1 MCGIVG
7 ALAFDKLSKEKERH
21 RQKIMRYFT
30 TELLLVTESRGKD
43 ATGAVVLFK
52 DGNYV
57 GIKRGDK
64 ASDFLAKLGE
74 SEECYGGL
82 LKVWAEHDSPV
93 RLYLGHTRNLTIG
106 PKDDNENN
114 HPIKIGN
121 IVGVHNGT
129 IKNDD
134 QIIKNLGCKRD
145 GKVDSE
151 AIFRLFEHFTNKGK
165 EPFTMDMIQEI
176 VYRLDGQYAITLFN
190 ADNPYQ
196 VPAFRDG
203 KPIEFVFVKDY
214 KLLFIV
220 SETGFWSKVLF
231 EYERN
236 IAYHGSKMPSLLDC
250 TIEKETLVD
259 DSCKIFDLTTKIG
272 KDTVI
277 KDLGEWRKMIRT
289 NKIWT
294 TPFRTPSYNQQHN
307 RNLVG
312 YQGAGAGAVKKD
324 DDDDKTKAKKVF
336 DKIKKRYVA
345 KGTEK
350 ELGSNESALLPVDSS
365 IAGSTIN
372 VKEDVKTTDK
382 KEQDKPR
389 EAQVEVKDVTIYDH
403 KTAEQ
408 NKVGH
413 DYGKG
418 GVEKDE
424 GNVVDVDMETD
435 PPEFTAAAEDEYK
448 SLEYTKK
455 GYSSMDGVLD
465 TVEKKDEKELEGLH
479 KLVFANRI
487 FKNGWKKGF
496 IASCKRMARESKDV
510 KSKRRE
516 RYITNLK
523 SLALLLASLLEHTR
537 LFGSDHHEKIINK
550 RIETLAFEY
559 ITKTNRPPDMSV
571 LYDIFNSYEK
581 TKLAGVGE
589 IVTKAIEK
597 GKEGDK

>member
-7 ALAFDKLSKEKERH
+7 ALAFGELSKKKEQH

-52 DGNYV
+52 DGNYA
-57 GIKRGDK
+57 GMKRGDK

-82 LKVWAEHDSPV
+82 LKVWTAHDSPV
-93 RLYLGHTRNLTIG
+93 RIYLGHTRNLTIG
-106 PKDDNENN
+106 PKDENENN

-134 QIIKNLGCKRD
+134 EIIKNLGCKRD

-165 EPFTMDMIQEI
+165 EPFTMDMVQDI
-176 VYRLDGQYAITLFN
+176 VYRLDGQYAVTLFN

-196 VPAFRDG
+196 IPAFRDG

-231 EYERN
+231 EYERH
-236 IAYHGSKMPSLLDC
+236 IAYHDSKMPSLLDC
-250 TIEKETLVD
+250 TIEKEMLVD
-259 DSCKIFDLTTKIG
+259 DSCKIFDLTTEIN
-272 KDTVI
+272 KDTSI

-294 TPFRTPSYNQQHN
+294 VPFHTPSSSQQHN
-307 RNLVG
+307 RGIVG
-312 YQGAGAGAVKKD
+312 YQGAGAGATKKG

-345 KGTEK
+345 SGTEK
-350 ELGSNESALLPVDSS
+350 ELGNNESALLPVDSS
-365 IAGSTIN
+365 IADSTVK
-372 VKEDVKTTDK
+372 VKEDIKTTDK
-382 KEQDKPR
+382 KEQDKPK
-389 EAQVEVKDVTIYDH
+389 EAQVEVKDLTIYDH
-403 KTAEQ
+403 KRAEQ

-413 DYGKG
+413 DYRKG

-424 GNVVDVDMETD
+424 GDIVDVDMETD
-435 PPEFTAAAEDEYK
+435 PPEFIAAAEDEYK

-455 GYSSMDGVLD
+455 GYSSIDNVLD
-465 TVEKKDEKELEGLH
+465 AVEKKDEKELGEMH

-496 IASCKRMARESKDV
+496 ITSCKRAARESKDV

-516 RYITNLK
+516 RYIANLK
-523 SLALLLASLLEHTR
+523 SLALLLVSLLEHTR
-537 LFGSDHHEKIINK
+537 LFGSTHHENIINK
-550 RIETLAFEY
+550 RIETIALEY
-559 ITKTNRPPDMSV
+559 IAKTNRAPDMLV
-571 LYDIFNSYEK
+571 LCDIFNSYEK
-581 TKLAGVGE
+581 TKLVEVGE
-589 IVTKAIEK
+589 IIAKAVEK